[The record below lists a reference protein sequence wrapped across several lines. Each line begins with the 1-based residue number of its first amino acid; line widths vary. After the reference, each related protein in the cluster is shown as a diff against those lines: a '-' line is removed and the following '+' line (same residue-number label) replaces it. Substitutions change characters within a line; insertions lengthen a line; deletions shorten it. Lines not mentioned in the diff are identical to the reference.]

1 MIKKSD
7 NIAEYVLQMWQ
18 MEDLIR
24 AFRDDEALLQNPFL
38 QDLRTMMEREGKME
52 KGHVQLTEVAI
63 SEMQSLHSELY
74 QEDAAYRGGW
84 MQVMPAMTV
93 LKAKTDRPTMSDME
107 ICLTFLYDIMLLR
120 LKKAEISA
128 ETLATQQQVSSIVR
142 HVAMAYYADQH
153 PSSDEQL
160 TINS

>member
-7 NIAEYVLQMWQ
+7 NIAEYILQMWQ

-38 QDLRTMMEREGKME
+38 LDLRTMMEREGKME
-52 KGHVQLTEVAI
+52 KGHVQLSEVALG
-63 SEMQSLHSELY
+63 EMQDLHAELY
-74 QEDAAYRGGW
+74 QEDASYRGAW
-84 MQVMPAMTV
+84 MQVMPAMTI

-120 LKKAEISA
+120 LKKSEISA
-128 ETLATQQQVSSIVR
+128 ETAATQQQVSNLVR
-142 HVAMAYYADQH
+142 HVAMAYYADH
-153 PSSDEQL
+153 NPDK
-160 TINS
+160 

>member
-24 AFRDDEALLQNPFL
+24 AFKDDEALLQNPFL
-38 QDLRTMMEREGKME
+38 QELRTMMEREGKME
-52 KGHVQLTEVAI
+52 KGHVQLTDVAI
-63 SEMQSLHSELY
+63 SEMQDLHAELY
-74 QEDAAYRGGW
+74 QEDASYRGAW
-84 MQVMPAMTV
+84 MQLMPAMTI

-120 LKKAEISA
+120 LKKTEISA
-128 ETLATQQQVSSIVR
+128 ETEATQKQVSGIIR
-142 HVAMAYYADQH
+142 HVAMAYYADH
-153 PSSDEQL
+153 NPEE
-160 TINS
+160 NE